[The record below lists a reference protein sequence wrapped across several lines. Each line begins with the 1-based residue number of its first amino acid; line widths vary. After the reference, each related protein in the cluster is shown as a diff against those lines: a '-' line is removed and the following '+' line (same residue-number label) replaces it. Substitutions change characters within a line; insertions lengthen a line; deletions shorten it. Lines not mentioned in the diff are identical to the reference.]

1 MAPAVVSR
9 IAQALHPSFVALLV
23 RDRDGRSYR
32 TVAASPTGS
41 APASLNADNKL
52 LAIARL
58 LDKPLDIGGSETEW
72 LARKMPLGDITAMQ
86 AAAIDLVVPVRSE
99 DGDARALFVLGQK
112 RSEEP
117 YSEDDGELLM
127 AIAES
132 VAMRLP
138 AVAAS
143 GHRGAAATDIAERF
157 EECPTCGGCY
167 DSGTGR
173 CRTEGTAL
181 VPVVAPRLLAGR
193 YQLERRLGR
202 GGMGTVYVAL
212 DTSLDR
218 RVAAKLVRDDLVGL
232 PGAADRFQREAR
244 IAAAF
249 SHPNVVTVHDYGV
262 SGGHAFLVMELLEG
276 RTLRELLRAEEPIE
290 RQRAL
295 AILRDVTAAV
305 EAAHR
310 RQLLHRDLKPENIC
324 LVSLGSGES
333 AKVLDF
339 GIAKFLTPKDGE
351 LLMSSHHRR
360 RAARARPGTWPL
372 SNFAAKT
379 PIRAGICGRSP

>member
-1 MAPAVVSR
+1 MR
-9 IAQALHPSFVALLV
+9 
-23 RDRDGRSYR
+23 
-32 TVAASPTGS
+32 
-41 APASLNADNKL
+41 
-52 LAIARL
+52 
-58 LDKPLDIGGSETEW
+58 
-72 LARKMPLGDITAMQ
+72 
-86 AAAIDLVVPVRSE
+86 AAAIDLVVPVRSD

-138 AVAAS
+138 PI
-143 GHRGAAATDIAERF
+143 AAAAAAPIAERF

-173 CRTEGTAL
+173 CRREGAAL

-244 IAAAF
+244 VAAAF

-262 SGGHAFLVMELLEG
+262 AGGHAFLVMELLEG
-276 RTLRELLRAEEPIE
+276 RTLRELLRAEERID

-310 RQLLHRDLKPENIC
+310 RQLAPSRSEA
-324 LVSLGSGES
+324 GEHLPG
-333 AKVLDF
+333 AP
-339 GIAKFLTPKDGE
+339 GIG
-351 LLMSSHHRR
+351 
-360 RAARARPGTWPL
+360 
-372 SNFAAKT
+372 
-379 PIRAGICGRSP
+379 